1 MSVIDRNYQ
10 NLEDKELVALSLQDS
25 QYFYCL
31 MKRYEEKLTNYV
43 RRFTYLSDDDI
54 ADVVQDSFINTY
66 QHLND
71 CDCNLKFSS
80 WLYRIVHNQAI
91 NFIKKN
97 KQSLKID
104 ILDRDDEFVDWL
116 VADTD
121 IEKETITRHFND
133 YVTTILEKLKPDYK
147 EVLILKFFEDKDY
160 QEISDILQKPMGT
173 VATLL
178 SRAKIQFKEI
188 YEKENKYQ
196 R

>member
-1 MSVIDRNYQ
+1 MIDRNCQ

-31 MKRYEEKLTNYV
+31 MKRYEDKLTNYV
-43 RRFTYLSDDDI
+43 RRFTYLSDTDI

-97 KQSLKID
+97 KQSLKIEMID
-104 ILDRDDEFVDWL
+104 NDDEFVDWL
-116 VADTD
+116 VADTN
-121 IEKETITRHFND
+121 IEKETIAKHFND
-133 YVTTILEKLKPDYK
+133 YVTTLLEKLKPDYK
-147 EVLILKFFEDKDY
+147 EVLILKFFEAKNY
-160 QEISDILQKPMGT
+160 QEISDILQKPIGT

-188 YEKENKYQ
+188 YEKEKKY
-196 R
+196 

>member
-1 MSVIDRNYQ
+1 MIDQ
-10 NLEDKELVALSLQDS
+10 NCQNFSDNELVALSINDS

-31 MKRYEEKLTNYV
+31 MKRYEEKLANYV
-43 RRFTYLSDDDI
+43 HRFTYLTYDDVADI
-54 ADVVQDSFINTY
+54 VQESFINAY

-71 CDCNLKFSS
+71 CDCDLKFSS

-91 NFIKKN
+91 NFMKKN
-97 KQSLKID
+97 KQSIKID
-104 ILDRDDEFVDWL
+104 IENDDEFVEWL

-121 IEKETITRHFND
+121 IEKETINLHFND
-133 YVTTILEKLKPDYK
+133 YVKTIIQKMKADYK

-160 QEISDILQKPMGT
+160 SEISDILQKPMGT

-188 YEKENKYQ
+188 YEKENKY
-196 R
+196 